1 VGAAPLRSMIAPRP
15 RRGRSARWLAPLRL
29 AIAVFVS
36 LILAIQPAAAE
47 TVLRDSETEAYFN
60 DIAKPL
66 IQAAGLDPNNV
77 KVMLVG
83 DMEINA
89 FVAGGQIVYINAGLI
104 KAADNTNQLQR
115 VIAHELGH
123 LAVSPG

>member
-1 VGAAPLRSMIAPRP
+1 MIARQAAQR
-15 RRGRSARWLAPLRL
+15 RRGARWLAPLRL
-29 AIAVFVS
+29 AVA
-36 LILAIQPAAAE
+36 ILASLVLALQPAAAE

-60 DIAKPL
+60 EIAKPL

-104 KAADNTNQLQR
+104 KAADNTNQLQG
-115 VIAHELGH
+115 VIAHEL
-123 LAVSPG
+123 